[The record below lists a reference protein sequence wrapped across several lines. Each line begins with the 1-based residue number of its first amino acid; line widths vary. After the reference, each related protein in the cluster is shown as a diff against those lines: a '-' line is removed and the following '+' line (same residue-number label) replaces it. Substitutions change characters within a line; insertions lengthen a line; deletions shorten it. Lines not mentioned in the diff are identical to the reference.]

1 MFIDLFA
8 KGEQMSIANEKK
20 QKLRKKIKLLS
31 AILKLILLLV
41 ILIAIPAYIYFFQYD
56 LIEQFSNMENVNAL
70 FKEYKAESVAVY
82 LAAQILQ
89 IIICII
95 PGQWLQFA
103 AGYMYGFWI
112 GYLLSLVGAAIGTV
126 LTYYIARLLGHDAM
140 HLIFG
145 EERIHQQLET
155 LNSKKAV
162 VLVFLIFLIPGVP
175 KDLCNYVAGL
185 SEMKLKPFLLVSLI
199 GRSPGMMGSLLIGLS
214 IESGRYIG
222 AGVIA
227 AAAIILFVLGL
238 IFRKRITVFL
248 DRAYDKL
255 MKM

>member
-1 MFIDLFA
+1 MA
-8 KGEQMSIANEKK
+8 
-20 QKLRKKIKLLS
+20 
-31 AILKLILLLV
+31 
-41 ILIAIPAYIYFFQYD
+41 
-56 LIEQFSNMENVNAL
+56 
-70 FKEYKAESVAVY
+70 AV
-82 LAAQILQ
+82 
-89 IIICII
+89 
-95 PGQWLQFA
+95 A

-145 EERIHQQLET
+145 EERIQQQLDT

-222 AGVIA
+222 AGAIA
-227 AAAIILFVLGL
+227 AAAIILFLLGL
-238 IFRKRITVFL
+238 IFRKRITAFL

>member
-1 MFIDLFA
+1 
-8 KGEQMSIANEKK
+8 MSISRANK
-20 QKLRKKIKLLS
+20 QKLRRRIKIISAVMKLV
-31 AILKLILLLV
+31 LLLV
-41 ILIAIPAYIYFFQYD
+41 ILIAVPVYIYFFHYD
-56 LIEQFSNMENVNAL
+56 LIERFSNMENVNAL
-70 FKEYKAESVAVY
+70 FREYKAESVLFY
-82 LAAQILQ
+82 IGAQILQ
-89 IIICII
+89 IVICII

-103 AGYMYGFWI
+103 AGYIYGFWL

-126 LTYYIARLLGHDAM
+126 FTYYIARFLGHDAM

-145 EERIHQQLET
+145 EEKIHQMLNT

-185 SEMKLKPFLLVSLI
+185 SEMKLKRFMVVSLI

-214 IESGRYIG
+214 IVSGKYVG

-227 AAAIILFVLGL
+227 AVAVVLFVLGI
-238 IFRKRITVFL
+238 IFRRKITSFL
-248 DRAYDKL
+248 DKAYDRL
-255 MKM
+255 MKL